1 MTISYHRP
9 TKAVI
14 DLNAIQQ
21 NVEQEKRRHD
31 DKEIFAV
38 VKADGYGHGAVPI
51 AKAALAAGAKG
62 FCTATLDEALELRHN
77 GLTQPILIL
86 GIIAA
91 ADAPLA
97 AAYNLSVP
105 VVEISWLKEAANYLT
120 DTSLMLRIHIKADTG
135 MGRIGFLSTTEIN
148 QAVEIIEDK
157 EYFYWEGIFTHFSTA
172 DQADVQYFQA
182 QSQCFNDILQALPY
196 KPKYIHT
203 ANSATAMWHEDV
215 GNMVRLGVAM
225 YGLNPSGTAL
235 EPTYPLQPALSLVSE
250 IAQTKKL
257 PKGYGIGYGKTYET
271 KEEEWIA
278 TIPIGYADG
287 YTRDMQGFHVLI
299 NGESCEVVGRVC
311 MDQIMVRLPREIVAG
326 TKVTLVGKNG
336 TKEITLQDIAAYK
349 GTNNYEVAC
358 LISGRVP
365 REYVGKGRC
374 L

>member
-1 MTISYHRP
+1 MAISYHRP
-9 TKAVI
+9 TKAII

-21 NVEQEKRRHD
+21 NVAQEKQRHA
-31 DKEIFAV
+31 DKAIFAV

-51 AKAALAAGAKG
+51 AQAALKAGAEG

-77 GLTQPILIL
+77 GLTHPILIL
-86 GIIAA
+86 GIISP
-91 ADAPLA
+91 ADVRLA

-105 VVEISWLKEAANYLT
+105 VAEIGWLKEAASYLA
-120 DTSLMLRIHIKADTG
+120 DTSLTLRIHIKADTG
-135 MGRIGFLSTTEIN
+135 MGRIGFLNSDEIN
-148 QAVEIIEDK
+148 QAIEVIEK
-157 EYFYWEGIFTHFSTA
+157 QEHFYWEGIFTHFATA
-172 DQADVQYFQA
+172 DQEDAQYFQA

-215 GNMVRLGVAM
+215 GNMVRLGIAM

-250 IAQTKKL
+250 IVQTKKL
-257 PKGYGIGYGKTYET
+257 PKGFGIGYGKTYET
-271 KEEEWIA
+271 NKEEWIA

-287 YTRDMQGFHVLI
+287 YTRQMQGFHVLI
-299 NGESCEVVGRVC
+299 SGEPCEVVGRVC
-311 MDQIMVRLPREIVAG
+311 MDQIMVRLSKKIEEG
-326 TKVTLVGKNG
+326 TKVTLVGKDG
-336 TKEITLQDIAAYK
+336 TKEITLQDIAAYE

-365 REYVGKGRC
+365 REYVGKG
-374 L
+374 